1 MEREAARMVV
11 GVVGAGTMGAGIAQV
26 ALQAG
31 HEVLLHDVDPEA
43 IQRGRE
49 RISAGLQRLV
59 DRGTLDAAQR
69 ATYLAALRDVASQ
82 PVVAAE
88 ADLIVEAA
96 LEDLTLKRTIF
107 RQLDMNALPDVPLAT
122 NTSAL
127 SVAAVAEAT
136 HHRERVLGMHFFN
149 PAPVMSL
156 VEVVATRDTAAS
168 VIKAAVEFAT
178 GLGKTAV
185 VCDDSPG
192 FIVNRVNRAFTLEP
206 LRMLESGVADIQAI
220 DAAIE
225 AAGYPMGPFRLM
237 DLVGIDVNLAVARS
251 LFEGFDEASRF
262 RPSPVQEAIVRD
274 GRLGRKTNHGF
285 YRYAADGTP
294 AAPDPVPGHPR
305 RKGARSG
312 DLDSDAIVERVDLA
326 IINEAYRAVEERV
339 ASAGDID
346 LALKLGAN
354 HPLGPFER
362 AGQIGLRAV
371 VEGLRRLLAET
382 AETSGDQ
389 YEIAPLLWQIATV

>member
-1 MEREAARMVV
+1 MTPDSARMVV

-31 HEVLLHDVDPEA
+31 HEVLLHDVDAAA

-49 RISAGLQRLV
+49 RIAAGLQRLV

-69 ATYLAALRDVASQ
+69 TAYLAALRDTPSQ
-82 PVVAAE
+82 PQVAAE

-96 LEDLTLKRTIF
+96 LEDLALKRTIF
-107 RQLDMNALPDVPLAT
+107 RQLDMNALPDVPIAT

-136 HHRERVLGMHFFN
+136 HHRERVLGLHFFN

-156 VEVVATRDTAAS
+156 VEVVATPETAAAI
-168 VIKAAVEFAT
+168 IKTAVDFAT

-206 LRMLESGVADIQAI
+206 LRMLEAGVADVASI
-220 DAAIE
+220 DTAIE
-225 AAGYPMGPFRLM
+225 AAGYRMGPFRLM
-237 DLVGIDVNLAVARS
+237 DLVGIEVNLAVART
-251 LFEGFDEASRF
+251 LFDGFDQASRF
-262 RPSPVQEAIVRD
+262 RPSPVQEAMGAE
-274 GRLGRKTNHGF
+274 GRLGRKAGHGF
-285 YRYAADGTP
+285 YRYGEDGASIGP
-294 AAPDPVPGHPR
+294 EPIPGLPR
-305 RKGARSG
+305 GKTARPG
-312 DLDSDAIVERVDLA
+312 TLDGGAIVERVNLA
-326 IINEAYRAVEERV
+326 IVNEAYRAVEERV

-362 AGQIGLRAV
+362 AGEIGLRAV
-371 VEGLRRLLAET
+371 VEGLRRLQVET

-389 YEIAPLLWQIATV
+389 YEIAPLLWGIATV